1 MFGTFNYQLNNIMV
15 LKGLEYGYIT
25 CKYMYVLK

>member
-15 LKGLEYGYIT
+15 LKGLEYAIGYI
-25 CKYMYVLK
+25 KYMYVSK